1 MQSIKELETQVSQL
15 SPKKLA
21 EFRAW
26 FATFDAEH
34 WDRQF
39 ESDVNAGKL
48 DAFVKDAIA
57 EYKSG
62 KAKEL

>member
-15 SPKKLA
+15 SPEKLA

-34 WDRQF
+34 WDSQF

-48 DAFVKDAIA
+48 DAFVKDSIA